1 MTRARGIMDTSGLAG
16 GEFVLYARSG
26 SPDRFVAEFNAD
38 CQIQELREFCDS
50 NSLPILYEFVDI
62 GPAEFGKRDGLNDL
76 LDCLWEHPGL
86 TVLVTS
92 LDRLTR
98 SPSDLVVIAFY
109 GCKVAALED
118 LEDTT

>member
-1 MTRARGIMDTSGLAG
+1 MMRARGVLDTSHLAV

-38 CQIQELREFCDS
+38 CQIQELRDFCDS

-62 GPAEFGKRDGLNDL
+62 GTSEEGKR
-76 LDCLWEHPGL
+76 CLWEHPGL

-98 SPSDLVVIAFY
+98 SPSDLNVIAFY
-109 GCKVAALED
+109 GCKVAALDD
-118 LEDTT
+118 LEEAT